1 MSLAPDERKHVRVR
15 ADSAELE
22 APRDEAVA
30 AVHAEGE
37 RVEQT
42 WTATD
47 FADRDW
53 EHPDTRPRM
62 RGWLHLF
69 AFFGAVVAG
78 AVLIPLASVL
88 GARSGFSV
96 AIYCVTIC
104 GLFGISA
111 LYHRRRWSPRGWKI
125 MKRLDHSM
133 IFLFI
138 AGTYTPFALMA
149 VDQPTGFW
157 VLAGVWA
164 AALGGVV
171 LKLSWPTA
179 PRWVGVPLYIGLGWV
194 AVFVLTDILHFAGV
208 AALVL
213 LAVGGLLYTI
223 GGIAYGIRKP
233 NPWPGT
239 FGYHEVFHAMTV
251 VAALCHY
258 IAVYFAMYRSPFV

>member
-1 MSLAPDERKHVRVR
+1 MSALPPDDEQVRV
-15 ADSAELE
+15 E
-22 APRDEAVA
+22 ADEAEI
-30 AVHAEGE
+30 EGPRSDALTTVLE
-37 RVEQT
+37 EGDRPAHL
-42 WTATD
+42 WTADD
-47 FADRDW
+47 FEDGDW

-69 AFFGAVVAG
+69 AFFGAVIAG

-88 GARSGFSV
+88 GARAGFSV
-96 AIYCVTIC
+96 ALYCLTIC

-138 AGTYTPFALMA
+138 AGTYTPFAL
-149 VDQPTGFW
+149 
-157 VLAGVWA
+157 LAGVWA
-164 AALGGVV
+164 GALAGVV

-194 AVFVLTDILHFAGV
+194 AVFVLTDILHIAGV
-208 AALVL
+208 TSMVL
-213 LAVGGLLYTI
+213 LAVGGLLYTA
-223 GGIAYGIRKP
+223 GGIAYGIKKP

-239 FGYHEVFHAMTV
+239 FGYHEVFHAMTI
-251 VAALCHY
+251 VAAICHY
-258 IAVYFAMYRSPFV
+258 IAVYFAMYNSPFVG